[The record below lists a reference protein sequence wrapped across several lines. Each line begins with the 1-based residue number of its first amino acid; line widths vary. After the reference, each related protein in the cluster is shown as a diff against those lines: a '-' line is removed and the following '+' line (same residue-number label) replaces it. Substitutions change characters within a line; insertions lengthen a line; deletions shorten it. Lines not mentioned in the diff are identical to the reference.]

1 MSRPRSQ
8 TPWEKHSWHVIG
20 DCRLR
25 VQNESRV
32 VYLRRRSMVSLIQA
46 TEKSLSLQR
55 FLPEQVTANLAPGTF
70 PSFVIIESMRETNG
84 AVRAHCILIAF
95 LAQTSIVVAPL
106 ARLLRCKMIS
116 FRYVC
121 ERFRV

>member
-1 MSRPRSQ
+1 
-8 TPWEKHSWHVIG
+8 
-20 DCRLR
+20 
-25 VQNESRV
+25 
-32 VYLRRRSMVSLIQA
+32 MVSLIQA

-106 ARLLRCKMIS
+106 AVVRLLRCKMIS